1 MNVLILRPRIEKG
14 GAGRYIVHLVKS
26 LNKFQPDLRISI
38 ATSTGNLLSEIEDLI
53 DYYPIPAYPSSIKNL
68 IDSTI
73 QLRRIIKT
81 NKIDL
86 INTHHRFSSA
96 AANLSRYSID
106 IPIIS
111 TVHEFKDDHKVFSKI
126 LFGDETIVFSN
137 AVKRNLLLNYHIN
150 PDHIHVI
157 PMGISPKRP
166 SLEETRKIRESY
178 RLMDDTPTIVLIARL
193 SKEKGCSTFLRA
205 ASKIISNGI
214 DARFFLVGEGPLLS
228 ELRALANQLRIDRN
242 VIFVGWQENI
252 YPFIAIAD
260 FLVLPSLNE
269 AFGMTILEGFSLGKT
284 TIGSNVGGIPEII
297 SHNENGILF
306 EPGDSDELA
315 SLMLLLIKAPQLS
328 KKLGLNGKKYFLMNH
343 STKSMVKETIR
354 IFENCIERKNG
365 IDARKFPQQ

>member
-1 MNVLILRPRIEKG
+1 
-14 GAGRYIVHLVKS
+14 
-26 LNKFQPDLRISI
+26 
-38 ATSTGNLLSEIEDLI
+38 
-53 DYYPIPAYPSSIKNL
+53 
-68 IDSTI
+68 
-73 QLRRIIKT
+73 
-81 NKIDL
+81 
-86 INTHHRFSSA
+86 
-96 AANLSRYSID
+96 
-106 IPIIS
+106 
-111 TVHEFKDDHKVFSKI
+111 
-126 LFGDETIVFSN
+126 
-137 AVKRNLLLNYHIN
+137 
-150 PDHIHVI
+150 
-157 PMGISPKRP
+157 
-166 SLEETRKIRESY
+166 
-178 RLMDDTPTIVLIARL
+178 
-193 SKEKGCSTFLRA
+193 
-205 ASKIISNGI
+205 
-214 DARFFLVGEGPLLS
+214 
-228 ELRALANQLRIDRN
+228 LRIDRN